1 MIWAMYARLLA
12 LLFVALSVRAL
23 RLRRRF
29 GIAVGDGGNVT
40 LLRAIRAHGNFAEY
54 TPFGLL
60 LILAAELSEAPGLLV
75 HALGIV
81 LLAGRLVH
89 AFGVSNEAEVFAFR
103 VTGMALTFTCYLV
116 AAVFVLWRAA
126 IA

>member
-1 MIWAMYARLLA
+1 M
-12 LLFVALSVRAL
+12 ALSVRTL

-29 GIAVGDGGNVT
+29 GIAVGNGGNVT

-60 LILAAELSEAPGLLV
+60 LILAAELAEAPGLLV
-75 HALGIV
+75 HALGVV

-116 AAVFVLWRAA
+116 GAVFLLWWAA